1 MTTSTLS
8 TWFAPR
14 RPTLTHIGI
23 SMLTWPLALGAVWA
37 LLPEVSRLD
46 AAHDRFLFAVQWCA
60 APALVLLVMVMAC
73 MRIIDTEKAEDP
85 FAGAES
91 RRFQINQR
99 VVQNTIEQMG
109 FFLPALLALSIRID
123 PAHTR
128 MIPALV
134 LTWSIARVLFWI
146 GYRMD
151 PHYRSLGFGWTQNTG
166 VLALGWF
173 LVTLL

>member
-1 MTTSTLS
+1 MSSNIT

-23 SMLTWPLALGAVWA
+23 STLTWPLALGAVYW
-37 LLPEVSRLD
+37 LLPATSPLD
-46 AAHDRFLFAVQWCA
+46 ASIDRFMLAVQWCA
-60 APALVLLVMVMAC
+60 APALVLVVMIMAC

-91 RRFQINQR
+91 RRFLINQR

-109 FFLPALLALSIRID
+109 YFLPALLALSIRID
-123 PAHTR
+123 PASTR
-128 MIPALV
+128 MIPVLV
-134 LTWSIARVLFWI
+134 ATWCIGRVVFWV

-151 PHYRSLGFGWTQNTG
+151 LHYRSLGFGWTQNTG
-166 VLALGWF
+166 VLAIGW
-173 LVTLL
+173 LIATLF